1 MLSPVFIDSS
11 IFIYLFEDHPR
22 FASKIQPVFDS
33 LSENKL
39 SAFTSIIS
47 VAEVITKPLEEKRY
61 DFVKQYHE
69 VFQHLPNLKL
79 GFPTYDT
86 AVSAAKIRAEYKFQ
100 LIDSFQ
106 LAIALENRCLS
117 FLTNDRKLK
126 KFNGLK
132 IILL

>member
-47 VAEVITKPLEEKRY
+47 VAEVITKPLEEKR
-61 DFVKQYHE
+61 DESVKKYHE
-69 VFQHLPNLKL
+69 VFQHLPNLKITS
-79 GFPTYDT
+79 PTYDT
-86 AVSAAKIRAEYKFQ
+86 AVSAAQIRAEYKFR

-106 LAIALENRCLS
+106 LAMAKEFRCLS

-126 KFNGLK
+126 KFKDLK